1 MSARSRLF
9 RVAIVAAVAAM
20 MLAITSASAPASG
33 QKWSTARCS
42 NTLTKWESQHA
53 GASSKKVNGEIRQ
66 LEKKH
71 GCVFVG

>member
-1 MSARSRLF
+1 MPARSGLVRI
-9 RVAIVAAVAAM
+9 AIVAAVAAM

-33 QKWSTARCS
+33 KWSTTRCT
-42 NTLTKWESQHA
+42 NALTKWDNQHQ
-53 GASSKKVNGEIRQ
+53 GASSKKANGEIKH